1 MISSSCELYMKMA
14 QSEVR
19 DSEAMKIQ
27 DHQFAK
33 RAVRL
38 KRQRLENTDIS
49 LHFKHPPMHT

>member
-1 MISSSCELYMKMA
+1 MKMA

-33 RAVRL
+33 RALRL
-38 KRQRLENTDIS
+38 KKATSRKYG
-49 LHFKHPPMHT
+49 H